1 MNDLVQSI
9 SKWFTEKTSSSM
21 YFTYAVFLVTWNWSF
36 FQIIFLEDSSLF
48 YYPRIEYI
56 YSNLFFDI
64 PLLLHT
70 PYWFHISATFIVNTI
85 WHIIPPGIF
94 TFFAIKYLPT
104 INQKVLR
111 IELGNRFDR
120 KKDFVIARSKY
131 EEWELD
137 EERDREKRLIE
148 LSNIKDSQGKILSD
162 IKNTEWPDL
171 VGSGSNLSG
180 EQIQA
185 ILSLLSSFGAKKKV
199 IKSVDDSLHG
209 R

>member
-1 MNDLVQSI
+1 MNDFVQSI

-21 YFTYAVFLVTWNWSF
+21 YFTYAIFFVTWNWSF

-64 PLLLHT
+64 PLLFHT
-70 PYWFHISATFIVNTI
+70 PYWFYISTTFIVNII
-85 WHIIPPGIF
+85 WHIIPPVIF

-111 IELGNRFDR
+111 TELKDRFDR
-120 KKDFVIARSKY
+120 KKDFVTARSKY

-137 EERDREKRLIE
+137 EERDREKRLRD
-148 LSNIKDSQGKILSD
+148 LGNIKDSQEKILSD
-162 IKNTEWPDL
+162 IKNIDWLGSSRSVSKLTEA
-171 VGSGSNLSG
+171 
-180 EQIQA
+180 QIQA
-185 ILSLLSSFGAKKKV
+185 ILSLISSFGAEKKT
-199 IKSVDDSLHG
+199 IKNVENSLRG